1 MEQGRKCF
9 PQNDWGGLHDINLS
23 VFVKHQD
30 ALYVSIMYFI
40 TEGQAFISVG
50 VELRLQL
57 VFQASTIIYD
67 FFFLS

>member
-1 MEQGRKCF
+1 M
-9 PQNDWGGLHDINLS
+9 
-23 VFVKHQD
+23 KHQD
-30 ALYVSIMYFI
+30 ASYVSIMYFI

-67 FFFLS
+67 FFFSFLEISNSLA